1 LNDQLKLIIELQ
13 ELDTAIVSLADNIAL
28 LPRKLAQF
36 EDPLKEA
43 STLFESI
50 KKKSETLNKK
60 KHDKDL
66 ELDEVQDKIDK
77 LKTRSNDIKT
87 NKEYEAHRKEI
98 ETFEKN
104 IYKIEDDILVLMEAI
119 EAFAGDVQKEEEKVK
134 SAEEDFKTQGKL
146 IEEEKIKLNSE
157 IDICKAKRDDF
168 ATRIDKNIYDQYMQK
183 FERLGGLAVVQ
194 VENEICLGC
203 NTNIPPQLYN
213 DIKETSKT
221 YTCYY
226 CKRFLYYQEPPAAA
240 ENPQATTP
248 SS

>member
-1 LNDQLKLIIELQ
+1 LNDQLKLLIELQ
-13 ELDTAIVSLADNIAL
+13 ELDTAIVAIADNIAL
-28 LPRKLAQF
+28 LPHKLAQF

-60 KHDKDL
+60 KHEKDL

-77 LKTRSNDIKT
+77 LKARSSDIKT
-87 NKEYEAHRKEI
+87 NKEFEAHGKEI
-98 ETFEKN
+98 AVFEKN
-104 IYKIEDDILVLMEAI
+104 IHKIEDDILLLMEAI
-119 EAFAGDVQKEEEKVK
+119 EAFAGDVQKVEEKVK
-134 SAEEDFKTQGKL
+134 SAEEDFKKQEKL
-146 IEEEKIKLNSE
+146 IEEEKDKLNAE

-183 FERLGGLAVVQ
+183 FDRLGGLAVVQ

-213 DIKETSKT
+213 DIKETGKT

-240 ENPQATTP
+240 ENPQETTP

>member
-13 ELDTAIVSLADNIAL
+13 ELDTAIVSIADNIAL

-134 SAEEDFKTQGKL
+134 SAEEDFKIQGKL

>member
-1 LNDQLKLIIELQ
+1 MNDQLKLLIELQ
-13 ELDTAIVSLADNIAL
+13 ELDTAIELIADRKGL

-43 STLFESI
+43 SALYESI

-60 KHDKDL
+60 KHAKDM

-98 ETFEKN
+98 EALEKT
-104 IYKIEDDILVLMEAI
+104 IHKTEDDILLLMEAI
-119 EAFAGDVQKEEEKVK
+119 EAFGDDVQKEEEKVK
-134 SAEEDFKTQGKL
+134 IAEEDFKKQEKL
-146 IEEEKIKLNSE
+146 IEEEKNKLNME
-157 IDICKAKRDDF
+157 IDACKAKRDEF

-183 FERLGGLAVVQ
+183 FDRLGGLAVVQ

-203 NTNIPPQLYN
+203 NTNIPPQLFN
-213 DIKETSKT
+213 DIKETNKT

-240 ENPQATTP
+240 ENPQAATP

>member
-1 LNDQLKLIIELQ
+1 MNDQLKLIIELQ
-13 ELDTAIVSLADNIAL
+13 ELDTAIVSIADNIAL

-134 SAEEDFKTQGKL
+134 SAEEDFKIQGKL

>member
-1 LNDQLKLIIELQ
+1 LNDQLKLMIELQ
-13 ELDTAIVSLADNIAL
+13 VLDTAIVSIADNMAS
-28 LPRKLAQF
+28 LPSKLAQF

-43 STLFESI
+43 LTLYESI
-50 KKKSETLNKK
+50 KKKAETLNKK

-66 ELDEVQDKIDK
+66 ELDELQDKIDK
-77 LKTRSNDIKT
+77 LKTRSSDIKT

-98 ETFEKN
+98 EVFENN
-104 IYKIEDDILVLMEAI
+104 IHKIEDEILALMEAT
-119 EAFAGDVQKEEEKVK
+119 EAFADEMKKEEEIVNK
-134 SAEEDFKTQGKL
+134 AEDEFKKQEAL
-146 IEEEKIKLNSE
+146 IEEEKKKLNAE
-157 IDICKAKRDDF
+157 IEMSKAKRDEF

-203 NTNIPPQLYN
+203 NTNIPPQLFN

-240 ENPQATTP
+240 ENPQAATP

>member
-1 LNDQLKLIIELQ
+1 LNDQLKLLIELQ
-13 ELDTAIVSLADNIAL
+13 ELDTAIVSIADNIAL

-43 STLFESI
+43 STLFEST

-98 ETFEKN
+98 EAFEKN
-104 IYKIEDDILVLMEAI
+104 IHKIEDDILALMEAI
-119 EAFAGDVQKEEEKVK
+119 EAFAGDVQKEEAKVK
-134 SAEEDFKTQGKL
+134 SAEEDFKIQGKL
-146 IEEEKIKLNSE
+146 IEEKKIKLNSE
-157 IDICKAKRDDF
+157 IDICKAKRNDF
-168 ATRIDKNIYDQYMQK
+168 ASRIDKNIYDQYMQK

-203 NTNIPPQLYN
+203 NTNIPPQLFN

-240 ENPQATTP
+240 ENPQTTTP